1 MLKVLLKTLVTPMPR
16 HRPPKTRMCLA
27 ACLRGRIAIGVASA
41 AVILCSQRAL
51 SADDHMAK
59 PAEAPAEA
67 KKQFADLLA
76 EYNAGLE
83 VIRKEMQQTMS
94 EDEVNDTLITSGPL
108 ERLAHFGPRFLTL
121 AQQNPRTDVAWR
133 SVAFVVYVRGFSNAD
148 KEIALD
154 QMLRDHINDDQF
166 FDDLYFHLYRPG
178 VDKAR
183 FYRAVLDRPNAP
195 RRVAGMARYAL
206 AKWLLSAGSGDEAR
220 TAALE
225 LFEQVTDSYADL
237 PHPYDYER
245 GTLGDAA
252 RRAAFELEHLQ
263 VGKVAPEISGA
274 DVEGRRFKLSD
285 YRGKVVL
292 LVFCGDWCG
301 PCRSLYPHEAELSTK
316 LRDKP
321 FAVVG
326 VNSDEPKVLRAA
338 IDREKFSF
346 RWFADGSTRGPI
358 SSQWNVESWPMIYV
372 LDKSGTIRWKRVG
385 APAGNAD
392 LDDAIE
398 SLLVDSP
405 G

>member
-1 MLKVLLKTLVTPMPR
+1 MPR
-16 HRPPKTRMCLA
+16 HRPSNAQMCLP
-27 ACLRGRIAIGVASA
+27 ACLYGRIAIGLASA
-41 AVILCSQRAL
+41 AMVLCSQRAL
-51 SADDHMAK
+51 SADDDLTR
-59 PAEAPAEA
+59 PAEATAEA
-67 KKQFADLLA
+67 KKQLTDLLA

-83 VIRKEMQQTMS
+83 IIRNEMQQTMS
-94 EDEVNDTLITSGPL
+94 EDEVNDTLATSGPL

-133 SVAFVVYVRGFSNAD
+133 AVAFVVYVRGFSNAD
-148 KEIALD
+148 KSVALD

-166 FDDLYFHLYRPG
+166 FEDLYFHLFRPG
-178 VDKAR
+178 VDKKR
-183 FYRAVLDRPNAP
+183 FYRAVLQRPNAP
-195 RRVAGMARYAL
+195 RRVAGLARYAFGQ
-206 AKWLLSAGSGDEAR
+206 WLSSVEPGDDSR

-225 LFEQVTDSYADL
+225 LFQQVTASYGDL
-237 PHPYDYER
+237 PHPYDQER

-252 RRAAFELEHLQ
+252 RRAAFALEHLQ

-292 LVFCGDWCG
+292 LVFCGDWCA

-326 VNSDEPKVLRAA
+326 VNSDAPEALRAA

-358 SSQWNVESWPMIYV
+358 SSQWNVETWPMIYV
-372 LDKSGTIRWKRVG
+372 LDKGGTIRWKSVG
-385 APAGNAD
+385 AAAENAD
-392 LDDAIE
+392 LDDAVE
-398 SLLVDSP
+398 RLLVDSP
-405 G
+405 E